1 MSQSG
6 HRDVENRM
14 SLPSWAIATSER
26 RAHIARVA
34 DLVTH
39 WASAMRVPD
48 TERARW
54 LKAAWL
60 HDALR
65 DAPAANEL
73 AHGPMAAERA
83 AREGETDRGVLDAV
97 RYHSIGYASWEN
109 VGKML
114 YLADYLEPGRPFD
127 QPRRAALAA
136 RGDRRGRVWKR
147 SRGARQARFHTHRRA
162 SRNGSRGTA
171 SASSVGTG
179 SGGGPAGQRPATRR
193 ERAPGRGRCAAVPVP
208 PVAGR
213 RPR

>member
-1 MSQSG
+1 MSRSG
-6 HRDVENRM
+6 HRDVENRV

-127 QPRRAALAA
+127 QPRRAALVARVPAERDAVLLEVAA
-136 RGDRRGRVWKR
+136 RRIARVIDGHWR
-147 SRGARQARFHTHRRA
+147 LLPETVDFWNALV
-162 SRNGSRGTA
+162 GS
-171 SASSVGTG
+171 
-179 SGGGPAGQRPATRR
+179 
-193 ERAPGRGRCAAVPVP
+193 
-208 PVAGR
+208 
-213 RPR
+213 

>member
-6 HRDVENRM
+6 HRDVENRV

-39 WASAMRVPD
+39 WASAMRVPH

-97 RYHSIGYASWEN
+97 RYHSIGYAGWDD
-109 VGKML
+109 VGKMI
-114 YLADYLEPGRPFD
+114 YLADYLEPGRTFE
-127 QPRRAALAA
+127 RELRASLAA
-136 RGDRRGRVWKR
+136 QVPQDRDGVLQQVAARRIARVIDGRWPLVRETVDFWN
-147 SRGARQARFHTHRRA
+147 SLVA
-162 SRNGSRGTA
+162 S
-171 SASSVGTG
+171 
-179 SGGGPAGQRPATRR
+179 
-193 ERAPGRGRCAAVPVP
+193 
-208 PVAGR
+208 
-213 RPR
+213 